1 MLVVAIVFG
10 LAAIA
15 ANVAGYTGCGKP
27 RASA

>member
-1 MLVVAIVFG
+1 MLVVAVVFG

-27 RASA
+27 RTST

>member
-1 MLVVAIVFG
+1 MLVFAIVIG

-27 RASA
+27 RTAA